1 MIHMIVLM
9 YSIVEILTDAPKQKN
24 KDLCLENETLSS
36 EYEAYQ
42 VKKGIQDFHDNYV
55 FYKN

>member
-1 MIHMIVLM
+1 MLGLSVLM
-9 YSIVEILTDAPKQKN
+9 YSIVEMLADTLQQKN

-42 VKKGIQDFHDNYV
+42 VKKGSNYV
-55 FYKN
+55 LNQIIYI

>member
-9 YSIVEILTDAPKQKN
+9 YSIVEMLTDTLQQKN

-36 EYEAYQ
+36 ENEAYQ
-42 VKKGIQDFHDNYV
+42 VKNGTRYFYNYV
-55 FYKN
+55 